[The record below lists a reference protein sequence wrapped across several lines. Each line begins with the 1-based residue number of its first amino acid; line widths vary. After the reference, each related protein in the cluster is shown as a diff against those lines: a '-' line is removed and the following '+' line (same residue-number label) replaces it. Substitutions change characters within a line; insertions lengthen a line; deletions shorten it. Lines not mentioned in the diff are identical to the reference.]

1 MPAVHSESLCHL
13 GVGIDTARY
22 GHHVSFLR
30 DDRQPAAPPLLI
42 MESHEGYQK
51 LRQQLH
57 KLHQRHSNAQIHV
70 RVDAAGQYADNLLR
84 FLQTLQLPITLS
96 VGEPK
101 RNRDYHR
108 AVSPKRKAD
117 ATESH
122 AMARFAVTERPAAT
136 RNIPGEML
144 VLRRVAGRLEAQ
156 VRQTTRS
163 TNQLHQLMAGV
174 FPELATLVSDLSA
187 KWLLRLLKKYPT
199 APRIAAASLSSLK
212 KISYLKTTT
221 AREIQAAAASTVGT
235 LNGPVVEKVVQQQV
249 EQLER
254 SLDAEESLK
263 KLLVQAYEA
272 LPASN
277 HQFVE
282 SIKGI
287 GQVTAAALVAT
298 MVSIDRFDSAEK
310 LVGYYGI
317 FPEEVTSGVDK
328 HGRPLPPGTM
338 RMSAKGNDLVRGLL
352 WNCAMAAAQHNPAV
366 RALFRRLKARGVRG
380 DVAMGYCMTKL
391 LHLVYGVWNSGRPFD
406 PNHYPW
412 EGTRSIDSEP
422 ADPTPAAQEKT
433 AGRKGQ
439 SPESKAVTAAS
450 SKVRPHAEPVKA
462 ALPNATDDFVDFAWL
477 RRQITMKQVLEQLG
491 WLDCLRHMSP
501 GQFRGPCPIHGEK
514 HSRHR
519 TFSVNLDKHTFQ
531 CFHPPCSVSGN
542 ALDLWAAVHRLELGA
557 AAKHLAH
564 VVGIDLSEKPKRTQ
578 REEPVKKHEL

>member
-1 MPAVHSESLCHL
+1 MLAVHSESLCHL

-30 DDRQPAAPPLLI
+30 DDRQPAAPGLSI
-42 MESHEGYQK
+42 TESREGYKK
-51 LRQQLH
+51 LQQRLH
-57 KLHQRHSNAQIHV
+57 ELHQRHPEARIHV
-70 RVDAAGQYADNLLR
+70 HVDAAGQYADNLLC
-84 FLQTLQLPITLS
+84 FLQTLHLPITVS

-122 AMARFAVTERPAAT
+122 AMARFAVAERPAAT
-136 RNIPGEML
+136 HNIPDEML

-174 FPELATLVSDLSA
+174 FPELATLVSDFSA

-199 APRIAAASLSSLK
+199 APRIAAATPTSLK

-221 AREIQAAAASTVGT
+221 AREIQTAAANTIGT

-254 SLDAEESLK
+254 SLNAEESLK

-298 MVSIDRFDSAEK
+298 MVSINRFDSAEK

-317 FPEEVTSGVDK
+317 FPEEVSSGVDK
-328 HGRPLPPGTM
+328 HGRQFPPGTM

-366 RALFRRLKARGVRG
+366 RALFRRLTARGVRG

-391 LHLVYGVWNSGRPFD
+391 LHLVYGVWKSGRPFD

-412 EGTRSIDSEP
+412 EGTGSIDSNP
-422 ADPTPAAQEKT
+422 ADPTTAAQEKT

-462 ALPNATDDFVDFAWL
+462 ALPKATDHFIDFAWL
-477 RRQITMKQVLEQLG
+477 RRQITMKQVLGQLG
-491 WLDCLRHMSP
+491 WLDRLRQVSP

-519 TFSVNLDKHTFQ
+519 SFSVNLHKHAFQ
-531 CFHPPCSVSGN
+531 CFHPPCGASGN
-542 ALDLWAAVHRLELGA
+542 ALDLWAAVHRVDLRA
-557 AAKHLAH
+557 AATHLAH
-564 VVGIDLSEKPKRTQ
+564 ILGIDLSENQKDTERGT
-578 REEPVKKHEL
+578 R